1 VNSRDP
7 SVGKDVD
14 KSAASDHLRGVRSSA
29 IGRAGI
35 LCLASAILGY
45 AVGFGFFMFS
55 ANLFIE
61 PMRTEFGWSSTE
73 ATFLPISA
81 LVLAL
86 MFPISGKM
94 ADKWGPRRLALGGLL
109 GFAACFLLMAT
120 LPLTVGLGR
129 TVAVGFGI
137 CCAAAGPISFSRAVV
152 SWFPDNAGFAL
163 GLTGSGATIGGVI
176 GVPFNAMLIAE
187 YGWRS
192 AYLGMAA
199 LVLLIGLPLVAA
211 YLGVR
216 NAEAQKSP
224 HIPNDR
230 SRSSSG
236 GGVKSLPIGDARF
249 WLLGF
254 ALTCCCLSIGI
265 YLNHLQPI
273 LKESGLPLQSTAL
286 LGSIFAASTFGG
298 RIAAGFLLDRM
309 SPLLVAIGCLTFAAI
324 GAAIVP
330 LAPGLGLPFFGVALA
345 LVGLAYGAE
354 ADFAAYFSLRFFGI
368 ERFSFTFGTLAMMI
382 ALALA
387 IGGFATARSV
397 DSFGN
402 YEIAVLFGPAGF
414 AVAAIT
420 MLILTRVTVPD
431 GSRTRPV

>member
-1 VNSRDP
+1 MP
-7 SVGKDVD
+7 HGAQLQAGGK
-14 KSAASDHLRGVRSSA
+14 
-29 IGRAGI
+29 AGM
-35 LCLASAILGY
+35 LCLMSAILGY
-45 AVGFGFFMFS
+45 AVGFGFFMFG

-61 PMRTEFGWSSTE
+61 PMRAEFGWSSTE

-81 LVLAL
+81 LVLAI
-86 MFPISGKM
+86 MFPISGKI
-94 ADKWGPRRLALGGLL
+94 ADKWGPRRLALAGLL
-109 GFAACFLLMAT
+109 GFAICFLLMAT

-129 TVAVGFGI
+129 VVAVGFGI
-137 CCAAAGPISFSRAVV
+137 SCAAAGPIPFSRAVV
-152 SWFPDNAGFAL
+152 GWFPKNAGFAL

-176 GVPFNAMLIAE
+176 GVPLNVMLIAE

-192 AYLGMAA
+192 AYLAMAA
-199 LVLLIGLPLVAA
+199 LVLLVGIPLVAVF
-211 YLGVR
+211 LKVNR
-216 NAEAQKSP
+216 AEQRSP
-224 HIPNDR
+224 ESINSDR
-230 SRSSSG
+230 SREDANPNST
-236 GGVKSLPIGDARF
+236 SLPIGDARF

-273 LKESGLPLQSTAL
+273 LKESRLPIASAAL
-286 LGSIFAASTFGG
+286 LGSLFAASTFGG

-309 SPLLVAIGCLTFAAI
+309 QPLLVAIGCLTLAAI

-330 LAPGLGLPFFGVALA
+330 FAPGLGLPFFALA
-345 LVGLAYGAE
+345 LILVGLAYGAE

-397 DSFGN
+397 DLSGN
-402 YEIAVLFGPAGF
+402 HDIAILFGPVGF
-414 AVAAIT
+414 GLAAIT
-420 MLILTRVTVPD
+420 MLILSQLTAP
-431 GSRTRPV
+431 GSRSA